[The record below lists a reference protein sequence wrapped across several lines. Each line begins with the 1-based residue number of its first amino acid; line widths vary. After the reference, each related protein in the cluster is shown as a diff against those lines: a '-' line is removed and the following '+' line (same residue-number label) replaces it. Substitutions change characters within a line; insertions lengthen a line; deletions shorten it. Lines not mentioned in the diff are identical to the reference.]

1 MTFTEYLGLLF
12 KSATGWLGW
21 SPADALASPMPMI
34 EAAMEG
40 RIEMLKAVFGG
51 GSGKGGKG
59 HSPAKQSQEEQAAI
73 MRAFLIRQK
82 VSNGT

>member
-1 MTFTEYLGLLF
+1 
-12 KSATGWLGW
+12 
-21 SPADALASPMPMI
+21 
-34 EAAMEG
+34 MEG

-59 HSPAKQSQEEQAAI
+59 QPPAKQSQEEQAAI

-82 VSNGT
+82 VSNGP